1 MVIYLSKIE
10 VRGRADAGDFAGS
23 ISLGPGLQVISAP
36 NAYGKSLAAKAVI
49 WCLGLEPIFGSPDND
64 ATRLPEAVREELDL
78 AGHPQSK
85 IINSQCTISLKD
97 NSGRMLEI
105 TRPIKGGDISIATIR
120 ETEKDGKVRESKLLA
135 RKLTMSDEHGGFQRF
150 LFGWLKWP
158 RVEVPTFRAGG
169 SEVYLE
175 NLAPLFYIDQNE
187 GWSDLQALQ
196 ISRYGQQEI
205 KEIAVEYLLGSS
217 AALQAR
223 VDRVKAGQRAIEL
236 KESSRLI
243 ADQVNDEMLR
253 RGWRLDWSS
262 HGSLSEVVARWSK
275 QSLTATLKKESS
287 VDIAARQKDVNER
300 IKKLTKTLT
309 TEPIDVNMKAAPVAA
324 SQKSIDL
331 KRQRHGLNQ
340 DLSTL
345 NAQLRETAGLID
357 SLEHRIHAASDLLR
371 LKKTGVG
378 RLDHLECPTCHR
390 DFDLGLFGLTSQSEE
405 SIAAHIEALRSD
417 RELMLKNRESLSANM
432 KTTFA
437 RMAQI
442 DSELRDAE
450 KALANITSAVGPMRE
465 QLAAAASEL
474 AAAERESDRLSDTAS
489 EIEALQQSIDKWVAD
504 AKGFVAASVVTGV
517 VDKRKNAFIEAFRK
531 YLVALG
537 HSEVNQQ
544 NAQLVTLDE
553 QYIPFMNNKRLRALG
568 SASDQSRLVAAYSL
582 ALAAASEQMDG
593 QHPGFVILDEP
604 LQQNPDEKHREFFSN
619 FLTKE
624 LPQKSTFQTLIFTW
638 LSDPEID
645 KLRKQGTNVITP
657 PGAHFLQPPKP
668 APAPPATPVATAP
681 KAAAPGPGA
690 KA

>member
-10 VRGRADAGDFAGS
+10 VRGKTDACDFAGS

-85 IINSQCTISLKD
+85 VINSQCTVSIKD

-105 TRPIKGGDISIATIR
+105 TRPIKGGDVSIATIR
-120 ETEKDGKVRESKLLA
+120 EMEKDGKVRESKLLA

-205 KEIAVEYLLGSS
+205 REIAVEYLLGSS

-223 VDRVKAGQRAIEL
+223 VDRVKASQRAIEL

-243 ADQVNDEMLR
+243 ADQINEEMLR
-253 RGWRLDWSS
+253 RGWRVDWSS

-275 QSLTATLKKESS
+275 QSLAATLKKESS
-287 VDIAARQKDVNER
+287 VDIAARQKDVDER
-300 IKKLTKTLT
+300 IKKLTKALT
-309 TEPIDVNMKAAPVAA
+309 AEPIDLSMKAAPIAA

-331 KRQRHGLNQ
+331 KTQRHALNQ

-345 NAQLRETAGLID
+345 NTQLRETTGLID

-405 SIAAHIEALRSD
+405 SVAAHIEALRSD

-450 KALANITSAVGPMRE
+450 KALATITSAVGPMRE
-465 QLAAAASEL
+465 QLAATASEL

-489 EIEALQQSIDKWVAD
+489 EIEALQQSIDRWVAD

-531 YLVALG
+531 YLVTLG

-582 ALAAASEQMDG
+582 ALAAASEQMGG

-604 LQQNPDEKHREFFSN
+604 LQQNPDEKHRELFLN

-638 LSDPEID
+638 LSGPEID
-645 KLRKQGTNVITP
+645 KLRKQGTNVLTP
-657 PGAHFLQPPKP
+657 PGAHFLQLQKP
-668 APAPPATPVATAP
+668 ASATPATPIATAP
-681 KAAAPGPGA
+681 KAVAPNAGT